1 MRSHLKVDPATMAIL
16 LAVIL
21 IICLGFGVWIGAALL
36 IAGVFAM
43 EFFTLRPVG
52 PAMATTVWTHI
63 SLWGLASLPLFI
75 WMGEILCR
83 TRLSE
88 NLFNGLSPLLQ
99 RMPGGLLHVNVVGCT
114 AFSAISGS
122 SAATLLTV
130 GKITIPELKRRGY
143 PDSMVAGTLAGAGT
157 LGLLIPPSITMI
169 IYGIMVEE
177 SIARLF
183 MAGLIPGLMLAGLFI
198 LYNVGWGLLTE
209 QGRNTREDRASA
221 SKKLKGIMELIPIA
235 ALIFCVI
242 GSIYTGIA
250 APTEAAVLGV
260 AGAII
265 LAAFQRSLSIQILAE
280 TLMGTVRT
288 TSMIILL
295 LAGSAFLTL
304 AMGFTGLPR
313 ALAEWIGAMELSST
327 TLLLALM
334 VMYMILGCFLDG
346 ISMIVLT
353 LAVVEPLVR
362 TVGIDLIWFGVFV
375 VLVGEMALITPP
387 IGFNLFLVQG
397 MTGRNIGFISRAA
410 APMFVLMFI
419 AVILLILFPEIA
431 LWLPE
436 VLTARN

>member
-1 MRSHLKVDPATMAIL
+1 MAIL
-16 LAVIL
+16 IVVIL
-21 IICLGFGVWIGAALL
+21 VLCLSCGVYIGAALL

-43 EFFTLRPVG
+43 EVFTSRPVG
-52 PAMATTVWTHI
+52 PAMATTVWSHI
-63 SLWGLASLPLFI
+63 SLWGLASLPLFV

-83 TRLSE
+83 TCISE
-88 NLFNGLSPLLQ
+88 NLFNGLSPLLR
-99 RMPGGLLHVNVVGCT
+99 RMPGGLIHVNVVGCT

-130 GKITIPELKRRGY
+130 GKITMPELQRRGY
-143 PDSMVAGTLAGAGT
+143 PDDMLAGTLAGAGT

-183 MAGLIPGLMLAGLFI
+183 MAGLIPGLMLASFFVIYTIAWGTFSESGRATREPASSLSEK
-198 LYNVGWGLLTE
+198 LRGLL
-209 QGRNTREDRASA
+209 
-221 SKKLKGIMELIPIA
+221 ELLPIA
-235 ALIFCVI
+235 ALILGVI

-260 AGAII
+260 LGALI
-265 LAAFQRSLSIQILAE
+265 LAACQRSLSLHTIRE

-295 LAGSAFLTL
+295 LAGSAFITL

-313 ALAEWIGAMELSST
+313 ALAEWIGHMDLSAT
-327 TLLLALM
+327 KLIIALM
-334 VMYMILGCFLDG
+334 VMYMLLGCFLDG
-346 ISMIVLT
+346 ISMIILT
-353 LAVVEPLVR
+353 LAVVEPLIR
-362 TVGIDLIWFGVFV
+362 AAGIDLIWFGVFV

-387 IGFNLFLVQG
+387 IGFNLFLIQG
-397 MTGRNIGFISRAA
+397 LTGKDIGFIARAA
-410 APMFVLMFI
+410 APMFLLMMI
-419 AVILLILFPEIA
+419 AVILLIAFPEIA

-436 VLTARN
+436 YLTSKQ

>member
-1 MRSHLKVDPATMAIL
+1 MAIL

-21 IICLGFGVWIGAALL
+21 ILCLGLGVWIGPALL
-36 IAGVFAM
+36 IAGIFAM
-43 EFFTLRPVG
+43 AFFTSRPVG

-83 TRLSE
+83 TRLSQ
-88 NLFNGLSPLLQ
+88 NLFNGLSPLL
-99 RMPGGLLHVNVVGCT
+99 RGMPGGLLHVNVVGCT

-130 GKITIPELKRRGY
+130 GKITMPELKRRGY
-143 PDSMVAGTLAGAGT
+143 PDGMVAGTMAGAGT

-183 MAGLIPGLMLAGLFI
+183 MAGVIPGLMLACLFI
-198 LYNVGWGLLTE
+198 LYNIGWGVLTE
-209 QGRNTREDRASA
+209 HGRSIREPRATLSEKI
-221 SKKLKGIMELIPIA
+221 SGITELFPIA
-235 ALIFCVI
+235 ALIIGVI

-260 AGAII
+260 AGAMV
-265 LAAFQRSLSIQILAE
+265 LAAFQRSLSLQILAE
-280 TLMGTVRT
+280 TLMGTVKT

-313 ALAEWIGAMELSST
+313 ALAEWIAQMELST
-327 TLLLALM
+327 TALIFALM
-334 VMYMILGCFLDG
+334 AMYMILGCFLDG

-362 TVGIDLIWFGVFV
+362 SAGIDLIWFGVFV

-397 MTGRNIGFISRAA
+397 MTGRDIGFIARAA
-410 APMFVLMFI
+410 APMFGLMFV
-419 AVILLILFPEIA
+419 AVVLLIVFPDIA

-436 VLTARN
+436 AMSHRH

>member
-1 MRSHLKVDPATMAIL
+1 MDPTIAAVLIGVVL
-16 LAVIL
+16 LA
-21 IICLGFGVWIGAALL
+21 CLAFGVWIGAALL
-36 IAGVFAM
+36 ITGIFAM
-43 EFFTLRPVG
+43 EMFTSRPIG
-52 PAMATTVWTHI
+52 SSMATTVWSHI
-63 SLWGLASLPLFI
+63 SLWGLASLPLFV
-75 WMGEILCR
+75 WMGEILAR

-88 NLFNGLSPLLQ
+88 NLFNGLSPLL
-99 RMPGGLLHVNVVGCT
+99 RRLPGGLLHVNVMGCT

-130 GKITIPELKRRGY
+130 GKITMPELKRRGY
-143 PDSMVAGTLAGAGT
+143 PDGMIAGTLAGAGT

-177 SIARLF
+177 SIERLF
-183 MAGLIPGLMLAGLFI
+183 MAGLMPGLMLAGLFL
-198 LYNVGWGLLTE
+198 LYNVGWGLLTTR
-209 QGRNTREDRASA
+209 GRLIRESKASVRET
-221 SKKLKGIMELIPIA
+221 LRGLMQLFPIV
-235 ALIFCVI
+235 ALIVGVI
-242 GSIYTGIA
+242 GSIYAGIA

-260 AGAII
+260 TGALL
-265 LAAFQRSLSIQILAE
+265 LAAMQGTLNTATISES
-280 TLMGTVRT
+280 LMGTVRT

-313 ALAEWIGAMELSST
+313 ALAAWISDMNLSAT
-327 TLLLALM
+327 ALILALM
-334 VMYMILGCFLDG
+334 VMYMLLGCFLDG

-353 LAVVEPLVR
+353 LAIVEPMVR
-362 TVGIDLIWFGVFV
+362 AADIDLIWFGVFV

-397 MTGRNIGFISRAA
+397 MTGRDIGFISRAA
-410 APMFVLMFI
+410 APMFLIMLL

-436 VLTARN
+436 ALTRKD

>member
-1 MRSHLKVDPATMAIL
+1 MDPATMALLFALIL
-16 LAVIL
+16 LFCLAV
-21 IICLGFGVWIGAALL
+21 GVWIGTALL
-36 IAGVFAM
+36 IAGIFAM
-43 EFFTLRPVG
+43 SLFTSRPVG
-52 PAMATTVWTHI
+52 PAMATTVWSHI

-88 NLFNGLSPLLQ
+88 SLFNGLSPLL
-99 RMPGGLLHVNVVGCT
+99 RRLPGGLLHVNVVGCT

-130 GKITIPELKRRGY
+130 GKITMPALKQRGY
-143 PDSMVAGTLAGAGT
+143 PDAMVGGTLAGAGT

-183 MAGLIPGLMLAGLFI
+183 MAGLIPGLMLAGLFV
-198 LYNVGWGLLTE
+198 LYNVGWGLFTPD
-209 QGRNTREDRASA
+209 GRAMREDPSNWRE
-221 SKKLKGIMELIPIA
+221 KLYGLWHLLPVV
-235 ALIFCVI
+235 ALITGVI
-242 GSIYTGIA
+242 GSIYSGIA

-260 AGAII
+260 AGALV
-265 LAAFQRSLSIQILAE
+265 LAGLQGSLNWE
-280 TLMGTVRT
+280 TLSESLMGTVKT

-313 ALAEWIGAMELSST
+313 ALAEWIGAMGLSAT
-327 TLLLALM
+327 ALIIALM
-334 VMYMILGCFLDG
+334 VMYMLLGCFLDG

-353 LAVVEPLVR
+353 IAVVEPLVR
-362 TVGIDLIWFGVFV
+362 ASGIDMIWFGVFV

-397 MTGRNIGFISRAA
+397 MTGRNIAFISRAA
-410 APMFVLMFI
+410 APMFLLMLI
-419 AVILLILFPEIA
+419 GVILLIAFPQIA

-436 VLTARN
+436 AMTARN

>member
-1 MRSHLKVDPATMAIL
+1 MEPATMALLIGIVLIL
-16 LAVIL
+16 CLA
-21 IICLGFGVWIGAALL
+21 FGVWIGAALL

-43 EFFTLRPVG
+43 EMFTSRPVG
-52 PAMATTVWTHI
+52 PAMATTVWSHI

-88 NLFNGLSPLLQ
+88 NLFNGLSPLL
-99 RMPGGLLHVNVVGCT
+99 RRLPGGLLHVNVVGCT

-130 GKITIPELKRRGY
+130 GKITMPELKRRGY
-143 PDSMVAGTLAGAGT
+143 PDGMVAGTLAGAGT

-177 SIARLF
+177 SIERLF

-198 LYNVGWGLLTE
+198 LYSICWGLMTE
-209 QGRNTREDRASA
+209 QGRQTREKSA
-221 SKKLKGIMELIPIA
+221 SLREKLSGSLELFPIT
-235 ALIFCVI
+235 ALIVGVI

-260 AGAII
+260 AGALI
-265 LAAFQRSLSIQILAE
+265 LAALQGMLNMETIIS

-313 ALAEWIGAMELSST
+313 ALADWIGQMNLSATS
-327 TLLLALM
+327 LIIALM
-334 VMYMILGCFLDG
+334 VMYMLLGCFLDG

-353 LAVVEPLVR
+353 IAIVEPLVR
-362 TVGIDLIWFGVFV
+362 TAGIDLIWFGVFV

-397 MTGRNIGFISRAA
+397 LTGRDIGFISRAA
-410 APMFVLMFI
+410 APMFAIMFI
-419 AVILLILFPEIA
+419 AVLLLIAFPEIA

-436 VLTARN
+436 FLTRKN